1 MFFLAWLPL
10 VPEMTVCLTII
21 ITVMFSIIKT
31 FFLCDI
37 ILQILT
43 YFDSKCYLLNIMMEV
58 VLFSA

>member
-21 ITVMFSIIKT
+21 IITVMFSIIKP

-37 ILQILT
+37 ILQIELGLKKNKKNLLT
-43 YFDSKCYLLNIMMEV
+43 LILNV
-58 VLFSA
+58 TF